1 MTNDTG
7 IYVTGC
13 VIPNGL
19 PDHENDI
26 LDKKDIKIILT
37 KFLEHQTDTEHN
49 YLKNNGVDM
58 VENWISEVPREID
71 GKTAPAG
78 SWLVTFYITNEQIIE
93 SILSDDP
100 NSINGLSLG
109 SVPKNITDIQYW
121 FINKNVN
128 YRDLKDT
135 EEVIPKYISFVA
147 KPSNGFG
154 LEIEDYEVYINK
166 SINEEDEVEIMTNK
180 QVETPVEEE
189 KLTLSGWAKVM
200 KTLGINKSETGATE
214 PKQEVK
220 VETKPAEKT
229 EEPAGI
235 SNEELAKKIDNIP
248 NAVTTG
254 IVEAFKEIGKTQTA
268 PIEKSETEEPEKEEE
283 GAKAEVKEPAQKTK
297 EEGIQKSATQR
308 HENTD
313 MSNPNKTTN
322 FYEKSGRD
330 MWGCRIR
337 K

>member
-19 PDHENDI
+19 PDHEGDI
-26 LDKKDIKIILT
+26 LNKKDIKIILT

-49 YLKNNGVDM
+49 YLKNNGVDY
-58 VENWISEVPREID
+58 VENGISEID
-71 GKTAPAG
+71 RDIAGKTAPAG
-78 SWLVTFYITNEQIIE
+78 SWLVTFYITNSQIID
-93 SILSDDP
+93 SILSTDP
-100 NSINGLSLG
+100 KSINGLSLG
-109 SVPKNITDIQYW
+109 SVPQNLTDIQYW
-121 FINKNVN
+121 FINKSIN
-128 YRDLKDT
+128 YRDVGT

-147 KPSNGFG
+147 RPSNGFG

-214 PKQEVK
+214 PKQKVK
-220 VETKPAEKT
+220 VETKPAE
-229 EEPAGI
+229 ENDEPAGI

-254 IVEAFKEIGKTQTA
+254 IVEAFKEIGKTQTE
-268 PIEKSETEEPEKEEE
+268 PVKSEEPGKEEGE
-283 GAKAEVKEPAQKTK
+283 GNGKAKVKEPAQKTK

-313 MSNPNKTTN
+313 ISNPNTTTN
-322 FYEKSGRD
+322 FYQKSGRD

>member
-19 PDHENDI
+19 PDHEGDI
-26 LDKKDIKIILT
+26 LNKKDIKIILT

-49 YLKNNGVDM
+49 YLKNNGVDY
-58 VENWISEVPREID
+58 VENGISEID
-71 GKTAPAG
+71 RDIAGKTAPAG
-78 SWLVTFYITNEQIIE
+78 SWLVTFYITNSQIID
-93 SILSDDP
+93 SILSTDP
-100 NSINGLSLG
+100 KSINGLSLG
-109 SVPKNITDIQYW
+109 SVPQNLTDIQYW
-121 FINKNVN
+121 FINKNIN
-128 YRDLKDT
+128 YRDVET

-147 KPSNGFG
+147 RPSNGFG
-154 LEIEDYEVYINK
+154 LEVENYDVYINK
-166 SINEEDEVEIMTNK
+166 SIDEEFKMTNK
-180 QVETPVEEE
+180 QIETPIEEE
-189 KLTLSGWAKVM
+189 KLTLSGWERVIKGFQS
-200 KTLGINKSETGATE
+200 LGINKSETGATE
-214 PKQEVK
+214 TKQEVK
-220 VETKPAEKT
+220 VETKPAEKN

-254 IVEAFKEIGKTQTA
+254 IVEAFKEIGANQATE
-268 PIEKSETEEPEKEEE
+268 PVKSEEPEKEEGE
-283 GAKAEVKEPAQKTK
+283 GEGKSEVKEPAQKTK